1 MSNLKAKE
9 LIVNKSLN
17 LKLHLDRVDEVR
29 KLVSNASD
37 PPRLSQPIPLAPEEQ
52 DRTGDLLQVVLRG
65 LLSPVN
71 CPVLLRC
78 GEAVG
83 SELLGVYSL
92 PEVVKVL

>member
-37 PPRLSQPIPLAPEEQ
+37 PPRLSQPIPLSPE
-52 DRTGDLLQVVLRG
+52 
-65 LLSPVN
+65 
-71 CPVLLRC
+71 
-78 GEAVG
+78 
-83 SELLGVYSL
+83 
-92 PEVVKVL
+92 

>member
-37 PPRLSQPIPLAPEEQ
+37 PPRLSQPIPLSPEEQ
-52 DRTGDLLQVVLRG
+52 DRTGDLLKVVLRG
-65 LLSPVN
+65 LLKPVN

-83 SELLGVYSL
+83 SELLGVHAL